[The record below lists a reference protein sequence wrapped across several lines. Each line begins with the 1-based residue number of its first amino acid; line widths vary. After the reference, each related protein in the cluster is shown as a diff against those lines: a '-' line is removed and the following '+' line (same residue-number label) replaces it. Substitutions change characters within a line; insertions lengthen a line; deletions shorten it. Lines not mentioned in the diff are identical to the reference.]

1 MSDRA
6 AAARRNPSYMR
17 VANIIGIRQLDSGND
32 VDQIEAY
39 IRENGDPYEN
49 ALAAANKATEDVRN
63 KSIDDLN
70 NLTIGFTDSIKG
82 MNDGFN
88 KRYGDLQAA
97 ANDRYNSLNNILI
110 QRTADFNS
118 QLGRAQDALDQSQA
132 LYDEQVRIAA
142 NQANAYVPDANPR
155 AQTATAGDDRENLF
169 SNTQPKKTTNNQANE
184 LSLLSGIGS
193 QKNPLA
199 GLQIA

>member
-63 KSIDDLN
+63 KSIQDLN
-70 NLTIGFTDSIKG
+70 NLTIGFNESIKQLG
-82 MNDGFN
+82 EDFDT
-88 KRYGDLQAA
+88 RYANLQTA

-110 QRTADFNS
+110 QRTADFNA

-142 NQANAYVPDANPR
+142 NQANAYVPDANPG

-169 SNTQPKKTTNNQANE
+169 SNTRPKKTTNNQANE
-184 LSLLSGIGS
+184 LSLLAGIGS